1 VKHLLAD
8 VATATETI
16 APQCDLLATFDA
28 QMPEAAAPAK
38 RAREHSEEEP
48 ATQESGE
55 PILAQVMESV
65 PAAPAPAPTTV
76 HDGGALGNG
85 AATRGGAEKTGHG
98 ELLGNARVIYDQLI
112 ADGYDEAEA
121 RAFAAEQQD
130 ETTDEKLVYALAQ
143 RERFST
149 KIFDEAFAETLETR
163 IRSVLER
170 KSLNDDVT
178 VGLFQQFDANGSKHT
193 ILTIEFANVAS
204 AATFK
209 GGQFKHED
217 VSFNVV
223 ELNAWLDSI
232 GAIKNVGK
240 RFAAVFGPWPFV
252 PTFDTVDKYK
262 GLLTSTYGDITNVT
276 IYKDRTVTI
285 GFALGER
292 PMPKQRKP
300 LSIMRYG
307 QFMGT
312 LHPTHNIRML
322 GVHCCL
328 TCSGIG
334 DFHGKECEENKRNFQ
349 AHMAKKK
356 KLHAQMG
363 ARSRGDKEAGEWEK
377 VKATH
382 RGARGGSGRNAPV
395 AQERSW
401 ADHVGA

>member
-1 VKHLLAD
+1 MSWSYI
-8 VATATETI
+8 T
-16 APQCDLLATFDA
+16 
-28 QMPEAAAPAK
+28 
-38 RAREHSEEEP
+38 
-48 ATQESGE
+48 
-55 PILAQVMESV
+55 
-65 PAAPAPAPTTV
+65 
-76 HDGGALGNG
+76 
-85 AATRGGAEKTGHG
+85 
-98 ELLGNARVIYDQLI
+98 
-112 ADGYDEAEA
+112 

-232 GAIKNVGK
+232 GAIKNVGM

-262 GLLTSTYGDITNVT
+262 GLLTSTYGDITN
-276 IYKDRTVTI
+276 
-285 GFALGER
+285 
-292 PMPKQRKP
+292 
-300 LSIMRYG
+300 
-307 QFMGT
+307 
-312 LHPTHNIRML
+312 
-322 GVHCCL
+322 CL
-328 TCSGIG
+328 LYTSPSPR
-334 DFHGKECEENKRNFQ
+334 D
-349 AHMAKKK
+349 
-356 KLHAQMG
+356 
-363 ARSRGDKEAGEWEK
+363 
-377 VKATH
+377 
-382 RGARGGSGRNAPV
+382 
-395 AQERSW
+395 
-401 ADHVGA
+401 